1 MRVAHSLLSYSE
13 DKELKIK
20 DFNNNEIKAPLFQ
33 WKFMIES
40 RYVKQYRISS
50 TITIL
55 TRDSMMQRK
64 GKIEQK

>member
-20 DFNNNEIKAPLFQ
+20 DFNNNGIKAPLFQ
-33 WKFMIES
+33 WKFIIES
-40 RYVKQYRISS
+40 CCAKHYRINR
-50 TITIL
+50 TIAIS